1 MWPILEIA
9 GMRFPT
15 YNLALVA
22 GVIAGLAVLFLAARR
37 KRVALQ
43 FLADNLVTLVAVTV
57 LSARLVEVWINKYP
71 LASIPF
77 FWQENGGFSFYGGL
91 VGFLIA
97 LYLFCR
103 KYGENFFVWLDL
115 ISLAGVVTLVFH
127 HIGTFLSGEAYGIP
141 TVLFWGVTFTNP
153 DSAVLTTLPI
163 HPVQIYTALLAL
175 IFFIAAVII
184 SKHTRTAGKAGIF
197 ILLTLSVS
205 YFLLDF
211 LRGDSAPMFGFLRA
225 SQYFAL
231 AFATIAAALIF
242 KMKHEKISASGS
254 ELHIQ

>member
-15 YNLALVA
+15 YNLALVL
-22 GVIAGLAVLFLAARR
+22 GVIAGLAVLFLVARR

-43 FLADNLVTLVAVTV
+43 FLADNLITLVAITF
-57 LSARLVEVWINKYP
+57 LFARLVEVWINKYP
-71 LASIPF
+71 LMSIPF

-91 VGFLIA
+91 IGFLLA
-97 LYLFCR
+97 LFILCR

-115 ISLAGVVTLVFH
+115 ISLSATIAIVFH
-127 HIGTFLSGEAYGIP
+127 HIGTFLSGVAYGTP

-153 DSAVLTTLPI
+153 ESAVLTTLPI
-163 HPVQIYTALLAL
+163 HPVQLYAALLAL
-175 IFFIAAVII
+175 VFFAVAVFI
-184 SKHTRTAGKAGIF
+184 SKHTRTPGKAGIF
-197 ILLTLSVS
+197 LLLTLSTS

-231 AFATIAAALIF
+231 AFATAAAALIF
-242 KMKHEKISASGS
+242 KMKHEKISASS
-254 ELHIQ
+254 NELNI